1 MLHIHS
7 SATSQLFKQIGVALV
22 ASAVIIASAHAI
34 VAGDAGVTASGVVN
48 GKLLNGTTT
57 VGKVVR
63 PGKRV

>member
-1 MLHIHS
+1 MLHRHS
-7 SATSQLFKQIGVALV
+7 PATSLLFKQIGVAVV

-34 VAGDAGVTASGVVN
+34 VTGNSGVTGGVVN

-57 VGKVVR
+57 VEKVAR

>member
-1 MLHIHS
+1 MLHRHS
-7 SATSQLFKQIGVALV
+7 PATSQLFKQIGVAIV

-34 VAGDAGVTASGVVN
+34 VAGDTGAGASGVVN

-57 VGKVVR
+57 VEKVVR